1 METEQKK
8 TRIGIMG
15 GTFDPIHVGHL
26 LIAENALEQY
36 GLDKIL
42 FIPTGHS
49 PHKDDREIEQSAH
62 RLEMIRLSVKD
73 NPAFFFSTIEIN
85 SPGVSYTYLTLQQ
98 LQNQYP
104 DWELYFIMGGDSLN
118 YLEQWVHP
126 ELICSVATILV
137 AVRDGFDRDAIAEK
151 MDFLRQKFSARIYL
165 IESPNVA
172 ISSSEIRQRVE
183 RECSIRYLVTS
194 EVEEYIDRNNLYKGQ
209 K

>member
-1 METEQKK
+1 MDTEKK
-8 TRIGIMG
+8 KIRIGIMG

-49 PHKDDREIEQSAH
+49 PHKNDQEIEESAH

-73 NPAFFFSTIEIN
+73 NPTFFFSTIEIN
-85 SPGVSYTYLTLQQ
+85 SAEISYTYRTLQQ
-98 LQNQYP
+98 LQSQYP
-104 DWELYFIMGGDSLN
+104 EWELFFIMGGDSLH

-126 ELICSVATILV
+126 ELICSIATILV
-137 AVRDGFDRDAIAEK
+137 AVRERFDQDAV
-151 MDFLRQKFSARIYL
+151 MDKIQELREKFSANIYP
-165 IESPNVA
+165 IEAPSVA
-172 ISSSEIRQRVE
+172 ISSSDIRQRVE
-183 RECSIRYLVTS
+183 DGKSIRYLVTS

-209 K
+209 N

>member
-1 METEQKK
+1 METAKKK

-36 GLDKIL
+36 GLDQIL

-49 PHKDDREIEQSAH
+49 PHKDDREIERSAH

-85 SPGVSYTYLTLQQ
+85 SPEVSYTYLTLQQ
-98 LQNQYP
+98 LQKHYP

-118 YLEQWVHP
+118 YLEQWVQP
-126 ELICSVATILV
+126 EQICSIATILV

-151 MDFLRQKFSARIYL
+151 IDFLRQKFSARIYP
-165 IESPNVA
+165 IDSPNVA

-183 RECSIRYLVTS
+183 RKSSIRYLVTS

>member
-1 METEQKK
+1 MKTEQKK

-36 GLDKIL
+36 GLDQIL

-85 SPGVSYTYLTLQQ
+85 SPAVSYTYLTLQQ

-104 DWELYFIMGGDSLN
+104 DWEFYFIMGGDSLN

-126 ELICSVATILV
+126 EIICSVATILV
-137 AVRDGFDRDAIAEK
+137 AVRDEFDKNIISEK
-151 MDFLRQKFSARIYL
+151 IEYLRQKFSAKIYV

-183 RECSIRYLVTS
+183 RGTSIRYLVTS